1 MRQNMSYLTL
11 ILCALV
17 IGWCTAQNTAQTLRS
32 TGYETNILDIIG
44 KLIIDKFTAAELV
57 NATFITEW
65 FQIRLRPFL
74 SSVSKDFLSSL
85 GSQTFSCE
93 TYQIVVQALSSQES
107 LMKEEQKQMVFTWF
121 IFPFLLRND
130 LPDPRCLSYTS
141 GSNDWLEKNL
151 GSFSDYASLEELKL
165 LNANFSSV
173 EVLDL
178 LSSEEKAQFIL
189 HSGVLANDSV
199 FREVF
204 SSVITSLD
212 LNQLGSFFEAFSQT
226 AIQMN
231 MTSNL
236 SAISDTILN
245 MTLLDLVP
253 HFQTFSPEDFALWFQ
268 TYLSLFL
275 PGISPNTLSI
285 IPMNISCDSYREI
298 VKGLDNVY
306 SDLSAT
312 QSNTVFNYTQDYVKY
327 QSSQGLSCYG
337 TGSFYVFLKQLFLNF
352 GFPDLKDFLSL
363 IPGDRLAELL
373 GSISLEELSEF
384 LNRPDTVIN
393 ASDLCTLLNNYNRT
407 NQYLEM
413 ETVLSSALASYTLE
427 CVLSRAL
434 TASSQ
439 AEVEQWF
446 DVTLLHYLPYL
457 NSHLISSAQ
466 LSGASC
472 LSYRKLV
479 SILGDNYNFSATDF
493 TPADVYSSITVYLN
507 SSDGSPRCYNSSDPL
522 LNSTAWF
529 ADNIGFFITFITLTD
544 LQSFLSG
551 NMSSVFLENSENLQL
566 FNNSGIST
574 SVLEY
579 YTNELYIQNPDF
591 SPLGLPAELL
601 CRSPASVFE
610 RLGDEDITSI
620 LNRINDFCTEI
631 NPEVTAVL
639 VAKFPNVSA
648 SIIQSLGSQCVG
660 LTVGQISSAPSDVI
674 NSSLSILSSI
684 NGWDQGQVNSII
696 QSIISAG
703 FTISSA
709 SSLESLGTLI
719 GGVLSANISIIPSS
733 QLVSLSQNPTFINN
747 IISAPVILQNT
758 FVQKV
763 ISVDHSKVLENVP
776 DALVMYIPL
785 VLLTSLSSADVSLIN
800 NKSWNHEQAMMLFGA
815 VASASDDP
823 EDLSTSILQG
833 FSCSSVQTLPQ
844 QKAKDLVKACRPRE
858 GRDKVHLKEAQLT
871 CMYNYMKDD
880 PSVNFTDIPSEMLLY
895 YSYEKIQKVNC
906 QAYFSALGRA
916 DFSVLSLGLDKK
928 DILFNHAKNC
938 LNVKR
943 KFLSVLREQKIPLKK
958 LRTFFTECNS
968 ESTTVSNITAVTIS
982 DPSFPFGFNSTQFDL
997 YLDITV
1003 LQDNLAAI
1011 TEKVVDTSLQTVILN
1026 KLNQSKAVIMR
1037 YLSMGNHSLG
1047 SAEINVVGSNICTLD
1062 ISVLENITAESLT
1075 SVLSPDLSS
1084 CSIEQK
1090 SALYI
1095 IANSS
1100 FSNQRSS
1107 STTFYQLIRP
1117 YLGGAP
1123 VNDIQAL
1130 STQNISMD
1138 ITMFNSLN
1146 PAVLKIL
1153 NVSTVRAL
1161 MGVNL
1166 ADLKLFENSSVVQ
1179 SWVAQQNQSDLNT
1192 LNLGIINHNPCYGVE
1207 SHTLD
1212 SEFASGNISAVL
1224 CNFSIPDYA
1233 CSSVAVLSS
1242 NDLVTLLTCKLP
1254 SSLSVSKDAWK
1265 LFFQNFSGPLDDALE
1280 SFSNVTDSS
1289 IQTDPNILDA
1299 IGEVI
1304 IDKFTAAELVNATF
1318 ITVWFQIRL
1327 RPFLSSVS
1335 KDFLS
1340 SLGSQTFSCE
1350 TYQIVVQALSSQE
1363 SLMKEEQ
1370 KQMVFTWFIFP
1381 FLLRNDLPDPRCLSN
1396 TSGSNDWLE
1405 KNLGS
1410 FSDYASLEVLK
1421 LLNANFSS
1429 VEVLDLLSSE
1439 QKAQFILHSG
1449 VLANDSVFRE
1459 VFSSVITPLDLNQ
1472 LGSFFEA
1479 FSQTAIQMNMTSIP
1493 SAISD
1498 TILNMTLLDLVPHFQ
1513 TFSPED
1519 FALWFQTYLSLF
1531 LPGISPNTLSIIPMN
1546 ISCDSYREIVK
1557 GLDNVYSDLS
1567 ATQSNTVFNY
1577 TQDYVKYQSSQGLS
1591 CYGTGSF
1598 YVFLKQLFLNFGFPD
1613 LKDFLSLIPGDRLAE
1628 LLGSISPEELSEFL
1642 NRPDTVINA
1651 SDLCTLLNNY
1661 NRTNQY
1667 LEMETV
1673 LSSALASYT
1682 LECVLSRALTASS
1695 QAEVEQWFDVTLLHY
1710 LPYLNSHLISSAQ
1723 LSGASCL
1730 SYRKLVSILG
1740 DNYNFS
1746 ATDFTPADVYSS
1758 ITVYLNSSD
1767 GSPRCY
1773 NSSDPLLNSTA
1784 WFADNIGFF
1793 ITFITLTDLQSFLS
1807 GNMSSVFLENS
1818 ENLQLFNNSGISTS
1832 VLEYYTNE
1840 LYIQNPD
1847 FSPLGLPAE
1856 LLCRSPASVF
1866 ERLGDEDITSILNRI
1881 NDFCT
1886 EINPEVTAV
1895 LVAKF
1900 PNVSASIIQSLG
1912 SQCVGL
1918 TVGQISSAPSD
1929 VINSSLSILSSI
1941 NGWDQGQVNSII
1953 QSIISAGF
1961 TAMMLFGAV
1970 ASASD
1975 DPEDLSTSI
1984 LQGFS
1989 CSSVQTL
1996 PQQKAKDLVKACR
2009 PREGRDKVHLKE
2021 AQLTCMYNYMKDD
2034 PSVNFTDI
2042 PSEML
2047 LYYSYEKIQKVN
2059 CQAYFSALG
2068 RADFS
2073 VLSLGLDKKDILFN
2087 HAKNCLLLASSGGN
2101 PAMGKNLERLRMTNV
2116 KRKFLSVLREQKI
2129 PLKKLRT
2136 FFTECNSEST
2146 TVSNITAVTIS
2157 DPSFPF
2163 GFNSTQ
2169 FDLYLDITVLQD
2181 NLAAITEKVVDT
2193 SLQTVIL
2200 NKLNQSKAV
2209 IMRYLS
2215 MGNHS
2220 LGSAE
2225 INVVGSNICTL
2236 DISVLENI
2244 TAESLTSVLS
2254 PDLSSCSI
2262 EQKSA
2267 LYIIANSSFSNQRS
2281 SSTTFYQLI
2290 RPYLG
2295 GAPVNDIQALSTQ
2308 NISMDITMFNSL
2320 NPAVLKI
2327 LNVSTVRALMGVNLA
2342 DLKLFENS
2350 SVVQSWVAQQNQS
2363 DLNTLNLGIINHNPC
2378 YGVES
2383 HTLDSEFAS
2392 GNISAVLCNF
2402 SIPDYACSSVAVL
2415 SSNDLVTLLTC
2426 KLPSSLSVSKD
2437 AWKLFFQN
2445 FSGPLD
2451 DALESFS
2458 NVTDSSIQTDPN
2470 ILDAIGEV
2478 IIDKFTAAELVNA
2491 TFITVW
2497 FQIRLRP
2504 FLSSVSKDF
2513 LSSLGSQTF
2522 SCETYQIVVQA
2533 LSSQESLMKEE
2544 QKQMVFT
2551 WFIFPFLLRND
2562 LPDPRCLSNTSG
2574 SNDWL
2579 EKNLGSFSDY
2589 ASLEVLKLLNA
2600 NFSSV
2605 EVLDLLSSEQK
2616 AQFILHSGVLANDS
2630 VFREVFSSV
2639 ITPLDLNQLGS
2650 FFEAFSQTAIQMNMT
2665 SIPSAIS
2672 DTILNM
2678 TLLDLVP
2685 HFQTFSPED
2694 FALWFQTYLSLFL
2707 PGISPN
2713 TLSIIPMNISCDSYR
2728 EISASSLESLGT
2740 LIGGTLCKGSP
2751 VCILLCSGKIHTL
2764 DSEFASGNISAV
2776 LCNFSIPD
2784 YACSSVA
2791 VLSSNDLVTLLTCK
2805 LPSSLSV
2812 SKDAWK
2818 LFFQNFSGPLDD
2830 ALESFSNVTD
2840 SSIQTDPNILDAIGE
2855 VIIDKFTAAELVN
2868 ATFIT
2873 VWFQIRLR
2881 PFLSSVSK
2889 DFLSSLGSQTFSCE
2903 TYQIVVQA
2911 LSSQE
2916 SLMKEE
2922 QKQMVFTWF
2931 IFPFLL
2937 RNDLPDPR
2945 CLSNTSGSND
2955 WLEKN
2960 LGSFSDY
2967 ASLEVLKLLNAN
2979 FSSVEVLDLLSSE
2992 QKAQFILHS
3001 GVLANDSVFREVFSS
3016 VITSLDLNQLGSF
3029 FEAFSQTAIQM
3040 NMTSI
3045 PSAISD
3051 TILNMTL
3058 LDLVPHF
3065 QTFSPE
3071 DFALWFQ
3078 TYLSLFLP
3086 GISPNTL
3093 SIIPMNISCDSYR
3106 EIVKG
3111 LDNVYSDLSATQ
3123 SNTVFN
3129 YTQDYVKYQSSQG
3142 LSCYGTGSF
3151 YVFLKQ
3157 LFLNFGFPDLK
3168 DFLSLIPGDRLAE
3181 LLGSISPEELSE
3193 FLNRPDTVIN
3203 ASDLCTLLNN
3213 YNRTNQ
3219 YLEMETV
3226 LSSALASY
3234 TLECVLSRALTA
3246 SSQAEVEQW
3255 FDVTLLHYLPYLN
3268 SHLISSAQLSGA
3280 SCLSYRKLVSILGDN
3295 YNFSATDFTPADVY
3309 SSITVYLNSSD
3320 GSPRCYN
3327 SSDPLLN
3334 STAWFADN
3342 IGFFITFITLTDLQ
3356 SFLSGNMSS
3365 VFLENSE
3372 NLQLFNNSGI
3382 STSVLEY
3389 YTNELYI
3396 QNPDFS
3402 PLGLPA
3408 ELLCRSPA
3416 SVFERLGDEDITSIL
3431 NRINDFCTEI
3441 NPEVTAVLVA
3451 KFPNVSASI
3460 IQSLGSQCVGLTV
3473 GQISSAPSD
3482 VINSSLSILSSI
3494 NGWDQG
3500 QVNSIIQSIISA
3512 GFTAMMLFGAVASA
3526 SDDPEDLS
3534 TSILQGFSCSS
3545 VQTLPQQKAKD
3556 LVKACRPREGRDK
3569 VHLKEAQLTCM
3580 YNYMKDDPSV
3590 NFTDIPSEMLLYYS
3604 YEKIQKV
3611 NCQAYF
3617 SALGRADFSVLSLGL
3632 DKKDILFNHAKNC
3645 LLLASS
3651 GGNPAM
3657 GKNLERLRM
3666 TNVKRKFLSVLREQK
3681 IPLKKLRTFFTECN
3695 SESTTVSNITA
3706 VTISDP
3712 SFPFG
3717 FNSTQF
3723 DLYLD
3728 ITVLQ
3733 DNLAAITEKVVD
3745 TSLQTVILNKLN
3757 QSKAVI
3763 MRYLSMGN
3771 HSLGSAE
3778 INVVGSNICT
3788 LDISVLENIT
3798 AESLTSVLSPDLSSC
3813 SIEQKSALY
3822 IIANSSFSNQ
3832 RSSSTTF
3839 YQLIRP
3845 YLGGAPVN
3853 DIQALSTQ
3861 NISMD
3866 ITMFNSLN
3874 PAVLKILNVST
3885 VRALMGV
3892 NLADL
3897 KLFENSSVVQSWVA
3911 QQNQSDLNTLNL
3923 GIINHNPCYGVES
3936 HTLDSEFASGNI
3948 SAVLCN
3954 FSIPDYAC
3962 SSVAVLSSNDLVTL
3976 LTCKLPS
3983 SLSVSKD
3990 AWKLFFQNF
3999 SGPLDDAL
4007 ESFSNVTDSSIQTDP
4022 NILDAIGEVIID
4034 KFTAAE
4040 LVNATFITVWFQIR
4054 LRPFL
4059 SSVSKDFLS
4068 SLGSQTFSCETY
4080 QIVVQA
4086 LSSQESLMKEEQKQ
4100 MVFTWFIFPFL
4111 LRNDLPDPRCL
4122 SNTSGS
4128 NDWLEKNLGSFSDYA
4143 SLEVLKLLNANFSSV
4158 EVLDLLSSE
4167 QKAQFILHSGVLAND
4182 SVFREVFSSV
4192 ITSLDLNQLGSFFEA
4207 FSQTAIQMNMT
4218 SIPSAIS
4225 DTILNMTLLDL
4236 VPHFQTFS
4244 PEDFALWF
4252 QTYLSLFL
4260 PGISPNTLS
4269 IIPMN
4274 ISCDSYREIVKGLD
4288 NVYSDLSAT
4297 QSNTVFNYTQDYV
4310 KYQSS
4315 QGLSCYGTGSFY
4327 VFLKQLFLNFGFP
4340 DLKDFLSLIP
4350 GDRLAELLGSI
4361 SPEELSEFLNRPD
4374 TVINASDLC
4383 TLLNN
4388 YNRTNQYLE
4397 METVLSSAL
4406 ASYTLECVLSRA
4418 LTASSQAEVEQ
4429 WFDVT
4434 LLHYL
4439 PYLNSHLISSA
4450 QLSGASCLS
4459 YRKLVSILGDN
4470 YNFSATDFTPADVYS
4485 SITVYLN
4492 SSDGSPRCYNSSDP
4506 LLNSTAWFAD
4516 NIGFFITFIT
4526 LTDLQSFLSGNMSS
4540 VFLENS
4546 ENLQLFNNSG
4556 ISTSVLEYYTNEL
4569 YIQNPD
4575 FSPLGLP
4582 AELLCRSPASVFER
4596 LGDEDITSILN
4607 RINDFCTEIN
4617 PEVTAVLVAKFPN
4630 VSASIIQSLGSQC
4643 VGLTVGQISS
4653 APSDVINSSLSI
4665 LSSINGWDQGQ
4676 VNSIIQSII
4685 SAGFTIS
4692 SASSLE
4698 SLGTLI
4704 GGVLSANIS
4713 IIPSSQLVSLSQN
4726 PTFINNIISAP
4737 VILQNTFVQKV
4748 ISVDHSK
4755 VLENVPDALV
4765 MYIPLVLLTSL
4776 SSVDVSLIN
4785 NKSWSHEQAM
4795 MLFGAVASA
4804 SDDPEDLST
4813 SILQGFS
4820 CSSVQTLPQQKA
4832 KDLVKAC
4839 RPREGRDKVH
4849 LKEAQLTCMYNYMK
4863 DDPSVNFTDIPSEML
4878 LYYSYEKIQKVNC
4891 QAYFSALGRADFSV
4905 LSLGLD
4911 KKDILFNHAKNCLLL
4926 ASSGGNPAMGKNLE
4940 RLRMTNVKRKFLSVL
4955 REQKI
4960 PLKKLR
4966 TFFTEC
4972 NSESTTVSN
4981 ITAVTISDPSFP
4993 FGFNSTQFDL
5003 YLDITV
5009 LQDNLAAITEKVVDT
5024 SLQTVILNKL
5034 NQSKAVIMRYLSM
5047 GNHSLGSAEINVVG
5061 SNICTLDIS
5070 VLENITAES
5079 LTSVLSPD
5087 LSSCSIEQK
5096 SALYIIANSSF
5107 SNQRSSSTTFYQLIR
5122 PYLGGAPVNDIQA
5135 LSTQN
5140 ISMDIT
5146 MFNSL
5151 NPAVLKIL
5159 NVSTV
5164 RALMGVNLADL
5175 KLFENSSVVQ
5185 SWVAQQNQSDLN
5197 TLNLGII
5204 NHNPCYGVESH
5215 TLDSEFASGNISAV
5229 LCNFS
5234 IPDYACS
5241 SVAVLS
5247 SNDLVTLLTCKLPSS
5262 LSVSKDAWKLFFQNF
5277 SGPLDDALES
5287 FSNVTD
5293 SSIQTD
5299 PNILD
5304 AIGEVI
5310 IDKFTAAELV
5320 NATFITV
5327 WFQIRLR
5334 PFLSSVSKDFLSSL
5348 GSQTFSCETYQ
5359 IVVQALSSQES
5370 LMKEEQKQ
5378 MVFTWFIFP
5387 FLLRNDLP
5395 DPRCLSN
5402 TSGSNDWLEKNLG
5415 SFSDYASLEVLKL
5428 LNANFSSVEVLDLL
5442 SSEQKAQFILHSG
5455 VLANDSVFR
5464 EVFSSVIT
5472 SLDLNQL
5479 GSFFEAFSQTAIQ
5492 MNMTSIPS
5500 AISDTILNMTLL
5512 DLVPHFQTFSPED
5525 FALWFQTYLSLF
5537 LPGISPNTL
5546 SIIPM
5551 NISCDSYREIVKGLD
5566 NVYSDLSATQSN
5578 TVFNYTQDYVKY
5590 QSSQGL
5596 SCYGTGSFYVFLKQ
5610 LFLNF
5615 GFPDLKDFL
5624 SLIPGDRL
5632 AELLGSISPEELSEF
5647 LNRPDTVINASD
5659 LCTLLNNYNRTNQY
5673 LEMETVLSSALASY
5687 TLECVLSRALTASS
5701 QAEVEQWFDVTLLH
5715 YLPYLNSHLISSAQL
5730 SGASCLSYRKL
5741 VSILGDNY
5749 NFSATD
5755 FTPADVYSSIT
5766 VYLNSSDGSP
5776 RCYNSSDPLLNST
5789 AWFADNIGFFIT
5801 FITLTDLQSFLSG
5814 NMSSVFLENSENL
5827 QLFNNSGISTSV
5839 LEYYT
5844 NELYI
5849 QNPDFSPLGLPAE
5862 LLCRSPASV
5871 FERLGDEDITSILN
5885 RINDFCT
5892 EINPEVTAVLV
5903 AKFPNVSASII
5914 QSLGSQCVGLTV
5926 GQISSAPS
5934 DVINSSLSILSS
5946 INGWDQG
5953 QVNSII
5959 QSIISA
5965 GFTISSASS
5974 LESLGTLIGGVLS
5987 ANISIIPSSQLV
5999 SLSQNPTF
6007 INNIISAPVILQN
6020 TFVQKVISVDHSKV
6034 LENVPDALVM
6044 YIPLVLLTSLSS
6056 VDVSLINN
6064 KSWSHEQAM
6073 MLFGAVASASD
6084 DPEDLS
6090 TSILQGFSCSS
6101 VQTLPQQKAKDLV
6114 KACRPREGRDKVHL
6128 KEAQLTCMYN
6138 YMKDDPSVNFT
6149 DIPSEMLLYY
6159 SYEKIQKVNCQAY
6172 FSALGR
6178 ADFSV
6183 LSLGLDK
6190 KDILFNHAKNCLGI
6204 SVSNITAVTIS
6215 DPSFP
6220 FGFNSTQFDLYLD
6233 ITVLQDNLAAIT
6245 EKVVDTSLQTVIL
6258 NKLNQIYP
6266 SGLNDGVLQL
6276 LGSTSRVATTDDISK
6291 WNITII
6297 DTLSSLM
6304 DSNAGH
6310 WGKEKSKA
6318 VIMRYLSMGNH
6329 SLGSAEINVVGSNI
6343 CTLDISVLE
6352 NITAESLTSVLSPD
6366 LSSCSIEQKSA
6377 LYIIANSSFSNQ
6389 RSSSTTFY
6397 QLIRPYLGGAPVED
6411 IQALS
6416 IQNISMDITIFTT
6429 LNPTVLMVLNV
6440 STVKDLMGLNVAD
6453 LKLFENSSIVQF
6465 WVSQQNQSDLDI
6477 LNLGITNTDSVDSQA
6492 IETTLLYGNAS
6503 AVLCNFSITD
6513 YACSSVAGLSTE
6525 DLAKLLTCETTG
6537 SIKYTKD
6544 IWKLFFNK
6552 FAAHLDEALDKVYSM
6567 TLISAVADPNLLDAI
6582 GEVIISKFT
6591 AAQLVN
6597 AIFITEWFQIRLR
6610 PFLSSVSKDFLSSL
6624 SSKTF
6629 SCETYQIVVQA
6640 LSSQESLMK
6649 EEQKQMVF
6657 TWFIFPFLLRNDLPD
6672 PRCLSNTSGSNDWLE
6687 KNLGS
6692 FSDYA
6697 SLEVLKLLNANFSS
6711 VEVLGLLSSE
6721 QKAQFILHSGV
6732 LANDSVFR
6740 EVFSSVITSL
6750 DLNQLGSFLEAFNET
6765 AIQMNMT
6772 SIPSAISDTILNMTL
6787 LDLVPHFQTF
6797 SPEDFAL
6804 WFQTYLSLFLHGI
6817 SPNTLSIIPMNISC
6831 DSYREIVK
6839 GFNDVYSDLST
6850 IQSIM
6855 VFNYT
6860 QDYLKYQSSQG
6871 LSCYGTGS
6879 FYVFL
6884 KQLFLNFGFPDLK
6897 DFLSLIPGDR
6907 LAELLGSISL
6917 EELSEFLNRPD
6928 TVINASDL
6936 CTLLNNYNRTNQYLE
6951 METVLSSALASY
6963 TLECVLSRAL
6973 TASSQAEV
6981 EQWFD
6986 VTLLHYLPYL
6996 NSHLISSAQLSGAS
7010 CLSYRKLVSILGD
7023 SYNFSATDFTP
7034 ADVYSSIKVYLNSSD
7049 GSPRCY
7055 NSSDPLLNSTAWF
7068 ADNIGF
7074 FITFITLTDL
7084 QSFLSDS
7091 KIGVFLENSENL
7103 QLFSNSKISA
7113 SVTEYYTTQLY
7124 IQNPNFNPL
7133 RLPGGLLCEAPS
7145 SAFVPLGD
7153 ADSQTILLNINKS
7166 CNEIN
7171 REVTVTLVEKFPTL
7185 SASTI
7190 QLLGSQSVGLTAGQI
7205 SSAPP
7210 NVIYSALS
7218 ILSNINSWDQGQA
7231 SALIQSIISAGF
7243 KINSTSSLLS
7253 LGTLIEGVPSAAIS
7267 SIPSSQLL
7275 TLSHNPS
7282 FINNILSAPVILQ
7295 ETFAQQVIS
7304 ADQTKVIEN
7313 VPDSLVMYIP
7323 VALLS
7328 SLSSIDVS
7336 LINNKSWSHE
7346 QAMMLFDSVT
7356 SASDN
7361 PENLS
7366 ASVLQGFSCSSVQ
7379 TLPQQKIKD
7388 LVKACRPRAG
7398 RDKVLLKEAQLTCM
7412 YKIMKEDTVNYADV
7426 PSDMLLYYSYDK
7438 VKHKDCR
7445 SYFTALGGADFSVP
7459 SSILNIAATQFD
7471 NARDCLGISGASL
7484 TRDQVEVLGN
7494 MACTLD
7500 SSYIQ
7505 NSDPLILEKLKNCED
7520 LSDSQISAIQSLLLS
7535 GKTVYG
7541 NPLKWNAET
7550 LGKLS
7555 ILPLYFKSDFWGQFS
7570 YDLKKTFIKLFM
7582 PFLRNKNIPIQKLKN
7597 FFVECNSKLSKIN
7610 RVAVCTT
7617 GQITAVTI
7625 ADASF
7630 PLGYDATQ
7638 FDLCLNNT
7646 ILQDNLAAITEKVVD
7661 SSFQTVILNKLNQ
7674 IYPSGINDG
7683 VLQLLGSTSR
7693 MATID
7698 DISKWKITIIDTLS
7712 SLMNPKFG
7720 NWAPE
7725 MSNAVISRYLSVADH
7740 TLGTAEINAVGSS
7753 ICSLDVSVLENIT
7766 AESLKKANTL
7776 DLSSCSIQQK
7786 SALYIIGESSFSG
7799 QNSTARIY
7807 YQLIRPYLGGAPVQD
7822 IQALSIKNVN
7832 MDVTTFMNLNPAVI
7846 MSLNVS
7852 TVEGLLGVNLA
7863 DLKLFE
7869 NSSVVQSWVARQSQS
7884 DLNTLNIGLI
7894 GGKIPS
7900 VTSQPNITTVTTSQ
7914 INQTTSANSTAQ
7926 ASEIHLQLFMQS
7938 NPVTHQKEKSW
7949 SQVHHRQVRIV
7960 SGEKDEDVNKT
7971 MAKSKGI
7978 VMRGDGKREFT
7989 RTQNPL

>member
-1 MRQNMSYLTL
+1 
-11 ILCALV
+11 
-17 IGWCTAQNTAQTLRS
+17 
-32 TGYETNILDIIG
+32 
-44 KLIIDKFTAAELV
+44 
-57 NATFITEW
+57 
-65 FQIRLRPFL
+65 
-74 SSVSKDFLSSL
+74 
-85 GSQTFSCE
+85 
-93 TYQIVVQALSSQES
+93 
-107 LMKEEQKQMVFTWF
+107 
-121 IFPFLLRND
+121 
-130 LPDPRCLSYTS
+130 
-141 GSNDWLEKNL
+141 
-151 GSFSDYASLEELKL
+151 
-165 LNANFSSV
+165 
-173 EVLDL
+173 
-178 LSSEEKAQFIL
+178 
-189 HSGVLANDSV
+189 
-199 FREVF
+199 
-204 SSVITSLD
+204 
-212 LNQLGSFFEAFSQT
+212 
-226 AIQMN
+226 
-231 MTSNL
+231 
-236 SAISDTILN
+236 
-245 MTLLDLVP
+245 
-253 HFQTFSPEDFALWFQ
+253 
-268 TYLSLFL
+268 
-275 PGISPNTLSI
+275 
-285 IPMNISCDSYREI
+285 
-298 VKGLDNVY
+298 
-306 SDLSAT
+306 
-312 QSNTVFNYTQDYVKY
+312 
-327 QSSQGLSCYG
+327 
-337 TGSFYVFLKQLFLNF
+337 
-352 GFPDLKDFLSL
+352 
-363 IPGDRLAELL
+363 
-373 GSISLEELSEF
+373 
-384 LNRPDTVIN
+384 
-393 ASDLCTLLNNYNRT
+393 
-407 NQYLEM
+407 
-413 ETVLSSALASYTLE
+413 
-427 CVLSRAL
+427 
-434 TASSQ
+434 
-439 AEVEQWF
+439 
-446 DVTLLHYLPYL
+446 
-457 NSHLISSAQ
+457 
-466 LSGASC
+466 
-472 LSYRKLV
+472 
-479 SILGDNYNFSATDF
+479 
-493 TPADVYSSITVYLN
+493 
-507 SSDGSPRCYNSSDPL
+507 
-522 LNSTAWF
+522 
-529 ADNIGFFITFITLTD
+529 
-544 LQSFLSG
+544 
-551 NMSSVFLENSENLQL
+551 
-566 FNNSGIST
+566 
-574 SVLEY
+574 
-579 YTNELYIQNPDF
+579 
-591 SPLGLPAELL
+591 
-601 CRSPASVFE
+601 
-610 RLGDEDITSI
+610 
-620 LNRINDFCTEI
+620 
-631 NPEVTAVL
+631 
-639 VAKFPNVSA
+639 
-648 SIIQSLGSQCVG
+648 
-660 LTVGQISSAPSDVI
+660 
-674 NSSLSILSSI
+674 
-684 NGWDQGQVNSII
+684 
-696 QSIISAG
+696 
-703 FTISSA
+703 
-709 SSLESLGTLI
+709 
-719 GGVLSANISIIPSS
+719 
-733 QLVSLSQNPTFINN
+733 
-747 IISAPVILQNT
+747 
-758 FVQKV
+758 
-763 ISVDHSKVLENVP
+763 
-776 DALVMYIPL
+776 
-785 VLLTSLSSADVSLIN
+785 
-800 NKSWNHEQAMMLFGA
+800 
-815 VASASDDP
+815 
-823 EDLSTSILQG
+823 
-833 FSCSSVQTLPQ
+833 
-844 QKAKDLVKACRPRE
+844 
-858 GRDKVHLKEAQLT
+858 
-871 CMYNYMKDD
+871 
-880 PSVNFTDIPSEMLLY
+880 
-895 YSYEKIQKVNC
+895 
-906 QAYFSALGRA
+906 
-916 DFSVLSLGLDKK
+916 
-928 DILFNHAKNC
+928 
-938 LNVKR
+938 
-943 KFLSVLREQKIPLKK
+943 
-958 LRTFFTECNS
+958 
-968 ESTTVSNITAVTIS
+968 
-982 DPSFPFGFNSTQFDL
+982 
-997 YLDITV
+997 
-1003 LQDNLAAI
+1003 
-1011 TEKVVDTSLQTVILN
+1011 
-1026 KLNQSKAVIMR
+1026 
-1037 YLSMGNHSLG
+1037 
-1047 SAEINVVGSNICTLD
+1047 
-1062 ISVLENITAESLT
+1062 
-1075 SVLSPDLSS
+1075 
-1084 CSIEQK
+1084 
-1090 SALYI
+1090 
-1095 IANSS
+1095 
-1100 FSNQRSS
+1100 
-1107 STTFYQLIRP
+1107 
-1117 YLGGAP
+1117 
-1123 VNDIQAL
+1123 
-1130 STQNISMD
+1130 
-1138 ITMFNSLN
+1138 
-1146 PAVLKIL
+1146 
-1153 NVSTVRAL
+1153 
-1161 MGVNL
+1161 
-1166 ADLKLFENSSVVQ
+1166 
-1179 SWVAQQNQSDLNT
+1179 
-1192 LNLGIINHNPCYGVE
+1192 
-1207 SHTLD
+1207 
-1212 SEFASGNISAVL
+1212 
-1224 CNFSIPDYA
+1224 
-1233 CSSVAVLSS
+1233 
-1242 NDLVTLLTCKLP
+1242 
-1254 SSLSVSKDAWK
+1254 
-1265 LFFQNFSGPLDDALE
+1265 
-1280 SFSNVTDSS
+1280 
-1289 IQTDPNILDA
+1289 
-1299 IGEVI
+1299 
-1304 IDKFTAAELVNATF
+1304 
-1318 ITVWFQIRL
+1318 
-1327 RPFLSSVS
+1327 
-1335 KDFLS
+1335 
-1340 SLGSQTFSCE
+1340 
-1350 TYQIVVQALSSQE
+1350 
-1363 SLMKEEQ
+1363 
-1370 KQMVFTWFIFP
+1370 
-1381 FLLRNDLPDPRCLSN
+1381 
-1396 TSGSNDWLE
+1396 
-1405 KNLGS
+1405 
-1410 FSDYASLEVLK
+1410 
-1421 LLNANFSS
+1421 
-1429 VEVLDLLSSE
+1429 
-1439 QKAQFILHSG
+1439 
-1449 VLANDSVFRE
+1449 
-1459 VFSSVITPLDLNQ
+1459 
-1472 LGSFFEA
+1472 
-1479 FSQTAIQMNMTSIP
+1479 
-1493 SAISD
+1493 
-1498 TILNMTLLDLVPHFQ
+1498 
-1513 TFSPED
+1513 
-1519 FALWFQTYLSLF
+1519 
-1531 LPGISPNTLSIIPMN
+1531 
-1546 ISCDSYREIVK
+1546 
-1557 GLDNVYSDLS
+1557 
-1567 ATQSNTVFNY
+1567 
-1577 TQDYVKYQSSQGLS
+1577 
-1591 CYGTGSF
+1591 
-1598 YVFLKQLFLNFGFPD
+1598 
-1613 LKDFLSLIPGDRLAE
+1613 
-1628 LLGSISPEELSEFL
+1628 
-1642 NRPDTVINA
+1642 
-1651 SDLCTLLNNY
+1651 
-1661 NRTNQY
+1661 
-1667 LEMETV
+1667 
-1673 LSSALASYT
+1673 
-1682 LECVLSRALTASS
+1682 
-1695 QAEVEQWFDVTLLHY
+1695 
-1710 LPYLNSHLISSAQ
+1710 
-1723 LSGASCL
+1723 
-1730 SYRKLVSILG
+1730 
-1740 DNYNFS
+1740 
-1746 ATDFTPADVYSS
+1746 
-1758 ITVYLNSSD
+1758 
-1767 GSPRCY
+1767 
-1773 NSSDPLLNSTA
+1773 
-1784 WFADNIGFF
+1784 
-1793 ITFITLTDLQSFLS
+1793 
-1807 GNMSSVFLENS
+1807 
-1818 ENLQLFNNSGISTS
+1818 
-1832 VLEYYTNE
+1832 
-1840 LYIQNPD
+1840 
-1847 FSPLGLPAE
+1847 
-1856 LLCRSPASVF
+1856 
-1866 ERLGDEDITSILNRI
+1866 
-1881 NDFCT
+1881 
-1886 EINPEVTAV
+1886 
-1895 LVAKF
+1895 
-1900 PNVSASIIQSLG
+1900 
-1912 SQCVGL
+1912 
-1918 TVGQISSAPSD
+1918 
-1929 VINSSLSILSSI
+1929 
-1941 NGWDQGQVNSII
+1941 
-1953 QSIISAGF
+1953 
-1961 TAMMLFGAV
+1961 
-1970 ASASD
+1970 
-1975 DPEDLSTSI
+1975 
-1984 LQGFS
+1984 
-1989 CSSVQTL
+1989 
-1996 PQQKAKDLVKACR
+1996 
-2009 PREGRDKVHLKE
+2009 
-2021 AQLTCMYNYMKDD
+2021 
-2034 PSVNFTDI
+2034 
-2042 PSEML
+2042 
-2047 LYYSYEKIQKVN
+2047 
-2059 CQAYFSALG
+2059 
-2068 RADFS
+2068 
-2073 VLSLGLDKKDILFN
+2073 
-2087 HAKNCLLLASSGGN
+2087 
-2101 PAMGKNLERLRMTNV
+2101 
-2116 KRKFLSVLREQKI
+2116 
-2129 PLKKLRT
+2129 
-2136 FFTECNSEST
+2136 
-2146 TVSNITAVTIS
+2146 
-2157 DPSFPF
+2157 
-2163 GFNSTQ
+2163 
-2169 FDLYLDITVLQD
+2169 
-2181 NLAAITEKVVDT
+2181 
-2193 SLQTVIL
+2193 
-2200 NKLNQSKAV
+2200 
-2209 IMRYLS
+2209 
-2215 MGNHS
+2215 
-2220 LGSAE
+2220 
-2225 INVVGSNICTL
+2225 
-2236 DISVLENI
+2236 
-2244 TAESLTSVLS
+2244 
-2254 PDLSSCSI
+2254 
-2262 EQKSA
+2262 
-2267 LYIIANSSFSNQRS
+2267 
-2281 SSTTFYQLI
+2281 
-2290 RPYLG
+2290 
-2295 GAPVNDIQALSTQ
+2295 
-2308 NISMDITMFNSL
+2308 
-2320 NPAVLKI
+2320 
-2327 LNVSTVRALMGVNLA
+2327 
-2342 DLKLFENS
+2342 
-2350 SVVQSWVAQQNQS
+2350 
-2363 DLNTLNLGIINHNPC
+2363 
-2378 YGVES
+2378 
-2383 HTLDSEFAS
+2383 
-2392 GNISAVLCNF
+2392 
-2402 SIPDYACSSVAVL
+2402 
-2415 SSNDLVTLLTC
+2415 
-2426 KLPSSLSVSKD
+2426 
-2437 AWKLFFQN
+2437 
-2445 FSGPLD
+2445 
-2451 DALESFS
+2451 
-2458 NVTDSSIQTDPN
+2458 
-2470 ILDAIGEV
+2470 
-2478 IIDKFTAAELVNA
+2478 
-2491 TFITVW
+2491 
-2497 FQIRLRP
+2497 
-2504 FLSSVSKDF
+2504 
-2513 LSSLGSQTF
+2513 
-2522 SCETYQIVVQA
+2522 
-2533 LSSQESLMKEE
+2533 
-2544 QKQMVFT
+2544 
-2551 WFIFPFLLRND
+2551 
-2562 LPDPRCLSNTSG
+2562 
-2574 SNDWL
+2574 
-2579 EKNLGSFSDY
+2579 
-2589 ASLEVLKLLNA
+2589 
-2600 NFSSV
+2600 
-2605 EVLDLLSSEQK
+2605 
-2616 AQFILHSGVLANDS
+2616 
-2630 VFREVFSSV
+2630 
-2639 ITPLDLNQLGS
+2639 
-2650 FFEAFSQTAIQMNMT
+2650 
-2665 SIPSAIS
+2665 
-2672 DTILNM
+2672 
-2678 TLLDLVP
+2678 
-2685 HFQTFSPED
+2685 
-2694 FALWFQTYLSLFL
+2694 
-2707 PGISPN
+2707 
-2713 TLSIIPMNISCDSYR
+2713 
-2728 EISASSLESLGT
+2728 
-2740 LIGGTLCKGSP
+2740 
-2751 VCILLCSGKIHTL
+2751 
-2764 DSEFASGNISAV
+2764 
-2776 LCNFSIPD
+2776 
-2784 YACSSVA
+2784 
-2791 VLSSNDLVTLLTCK
+2791 
-2805 LPSSLSV
+2805 
-2812 SKDAWK
+2812 
-2818 LFFQNFSGPLDD
+2818 
-2830 ALESFSNVTD
+2830 
-2840 SSIQTDPNILDAIGE
+2840 
-2855 VIIDKFTAAELVN
+2855 
-2868 ATFIT
+2868 
-2873 VWFQIRLR
+2873 
-2881 PFLSSVSK
+2881 
-2889 DFLSSLGSQTFSCE
+2889 
-2903 TYQIVVQA
+2903 
-2911 LSSQE
+2911 
-2916 SLMKEE
+2916 
-2922 QKQMVFTWF
+2922 
-2931 IFPFLL
+2931 
-2937 RNDLPDPR
+2937 
-2945 CLSNTSGSND
+2945 
-2955 WLEKN
+2955 
-2960 LGSFSDY
+2960 
-2967 ASLEVLKLLNAN
+2967 
-2979 FSSVEVLDLLSSE
+2979 
-2992 QKAQFILHS
+2992 
-3001 GVLANDSVFREVFSS
+3001 
-3016 VITSLDLNQLGSF
+3016 
-3029 FEAFSQTAIQM
+3029 
-3040 NMTSI
+3040 
-3045 PSAISD
+3045 
-3051 TILNMTL
+3051 
-3058 LDLVPHF
+3058 
-3065 QTFSPE
+3065 
-3071 DFALWFQ
+3071 
-3078 TYLSLFLP
+3078 
-3086 GISPNTL
+3086 
-3093 SIIPMNISCDSYR
+3093 
-3106 EIVKG
+3106 
-3111 LDNVYSDLSATQ
+3111 
-3123 SNTVFN
+3123 
-3129 YTQDYVKYQSSQG
+3129 
-3142 LSCYGTGSF
+3142 
-3151 YVFLKQ
+3151 
-3157 LFLNFGFPDLK
+3157 
-3168 DFLSLIPGDRLAE
+3168 
-3181 LLGSISPEELSE
+3181 
-3193 FLNRPDTVIN
+3193 
-3203 ASDLCTLLNN
+3203 
-3213 YNRTNQ
+3213 
-3219 YLEMETV
+3219 
-3226 LSSALASY
+3226 
-3234 TLECVLSRALTA
+3234 
-3246 SSQAEVEQW
+3246 
-3255 FDVTLLHYLPYLN
+3255 
-3268 SHLISSAQLSGA
+3268 
-3280 SCLSYRKLVSILGDN
+3280 
-3295 YNFSATDFTPADVY
+3295 
-3309 SSITVYLNSSD
+3309 
-3320 GSPRCYN
+3320 
-3327 SSDPLLN
+3327 
-3334 STAWFADN
+3334 
-3342 IGFFITFITLTDLQ
+3342 
-3356 SFLSGNMSS
+3356 
-3365 VFLENSE
+3365 
-3372 NLQLFNNSGI
+3372 
-3382 STSVLEY
+3382 
-3389 YTNELYI
+3389 
-3396 QNPDFS
+3396 
-3402 PLGLPA
+3402 
-3408 ELLCRSPA
+3408 
-3416 SVFERLGDEDITSIL
+3416 
-3431 NRINDFCTEI
+3431 
-3441 NPEVTAVLVA
+3441 
-3451 KFPNVSASI
+3451 
-3460 IQSLGSQCVGLTV
+3460 
-3473 GQISSAPSD
+3473 
-3482 VINSSLSILSSI
+3482 
-3494 NGWDQG
+3494 
-3500 QVNSIIQSIISA
+3500 
-3512 GFTAMMLFGAVASA
+3512 
-3526 SDDPEDLS
+3526 
-3534 TSILQGFSCSS
+3534 
-3545 VQTLPQQKAKD
+3545 
-3556 LVKACRPREGRDK
+3556 
-3569 VHLKEAQLTCM
+3569 
-3580 YNYMKDDPSV
+3580 
-3590 NFTDIPSEMLLYYS
+3590 
-3604 YEKIQKV
+3604 
-3611 NCQAYF
+3611 
-3617 SALGRADFSVLSLGL
+3617 
-3632 DKKDILFNHAKNC
+3632 
-3645 LLLASS
+3645 
-3651 GGNPAM
+3651 
-3657 GKNLERLRM
+3657 
-3666 TNVKRKFLSVLREQK
+3666 
-3681 IPLKKLRTFFTECN
+3681 
-3695 SESTTVSNITA
+3695 
-3706 VTISDP
+3706 
-3712 SFPFG
+3712 
-3717 FNSTQF
+3717 
-3723 DLYLD
+3723 
-3728 ITVLQ
+3728 
-3733 DNLAAITEKVVD
+3733 
-3745 TSLQTVILNKLN
+3745 
-3757 QSKAVI
+3757 
-3763 MRYLSMGN
+3763 
-3771 HSLGSAE
+3771 
-3778 INVVGSNICT
+3778 
-3788 LDISVLENIT
+3788 
-3798 AESLTSVLSPDLSSC
+3798 
-3813 SIEQKSALY
+3813 
-3822 IIANSSFSNQ
+3822 
-3832 RSSSTTF
+3832 
-3839 YQLIRP
+3839 
-3845 YLGGAPVN
+3845 
-3853 DIQALSTQ
+3853 
-3861 NISMD
+3861 MD

-4911 KKDILFNHAKNCLLL
+4911 KKDILFNHAKNCLGISGASLTSHQVEVLGNMACTLDSSYIQNSDPLILEKLKNCEDLSDSQITAVQLL
-4926 ASSGGNPAMGKNLE
+4926 LLSGNTAYGNPSMWNEETVEQLSNLAVYFKSDICNK
-4940 RLRMTNVKRKFLSVL
+4940 LSFNVKRKFLSVL

-5034 NQSKAVIMRYLSM
+5034 NQIYPSGLNDGVLQLLGSTSRVATTDDISKWNITIIDTLSSLMDSNAGHWEKEKSKAVIMRYLSM

-6204 SVSNITAVTIS
+6204 SGASLTSHQVEVLGNMACTLDSSYIQNSDPLILEKLKNCEDLSDSQITAVQLLLLSGNTAYGNPSMWNEETVEQLSNLAVYFKSDICNKLSFNVKRKFLSVLREQKIPLKKLRTFFTECNSESTTVSNITAVTIS

-6477 LNLGITNTDSVDSQA
+6477 LNLGITNTDSNNYTTIISTTTPSTTTATDTAISTVSTPVTSAILNISASPTTSFKVTTSFGTTVNMTATTNAILNTTTSPTTSIKINPSFGTTVNMTATNPTTNAFLNTTTSPTTSIKITPSLETTVNMTATNPTTNAFLNTTTSPTTSIKITPSLETTVNMTATNPTTKAFLNTTTSPTTSIKITPSLETTVNMTATNPTTKAFLNTTTSPTTSIKITPSFGTTVNMTATNPTTKAFLNTTTSPTTSIKITPSLETTVNMTATNPTTKALLNTTTSPTTSIKITPSLETTVNMTATNPTTKAFLNTTTSPTTSIKITPSLETTVNMTATNPTTNAILSTTTSPTTSIKINPSFGTTVNMTATNPTTKAFLNTTTSPTTSIKITPSLETTVNMTATNPTTKAFLNTTTSPTTSIKITPSFGTTVSMTATNPTTKAFLNTTTSPTTSIKINPSFGTTVNMTATNPTTKAFLNTTTSPTTSIKITPSFENNTSVPVNPCQGVDSQA

-7926 ASEIHLQLFMQS
+7926 ASGAPMFHAGAWFL
-7938 NPVTHQKEKSW
+7938 
-7949 SQVHHRQVRIV
+7949 
-7960 SGEKDEDVNKT
+7960 
-7971 MAKSKGI
+7971 
-7978 VMRGDGKREFT
+7978 
-7989 RTQNPL
+7989 PLCVGLLTIAHTIYTT